1 MITYQSTFGKS
12 KGGSLLSPAHG
23 SGGARATIKN
33 VSAPPP
39 SEKIRSVQQ
48 AGKKKRGSGGNEFLP
63 ACSAPK
69 AGRGWE
75 ADRPCVSKEAKPAK
89 IDSLI
94 EKKNCARQLVQ
105 SEKSSRKVY
114 NYCTVKQ
121 KPNLSWVSV

>member
-1 MITYQSTFGKS
+1 MLVSHFMITYLSAFGKFKRS
-12 KGGSLLSPAHG
+12 STLSRAHGKGGAS
-23 SGGARATIKN
+23 ATILSFLS
-33 VSAPPP
+33 VPP
-39 SEKIRSVQQ
+39 SEKIAGGFQQ
-48 AGKKKRGSGGNEFLP
+48 AGS
-63 ACSAPK
+63 
-69 AGRGWE
+69 GWE

-114 NYCTVKQ
+114 NYGTVKQ